1 MLTVLTIAAVASL
14 VISVAGV
21 ALKASAANELVGAL
35 NTALDINNMEGLK
48 LFDTPYMNITSN
60 ALSMIVNFMQYSGL
74 LVSVC
79 AFIAL
84 IWNAFQMWC
93 STVEFKKFYADAVYK
108 CLVVMILMNVY
119 PTVITKTYNFATELG
134 VEASGGEKTVITA
147 FSGLAK
153 QTKKIWNTGTA
164 SMIEQ
169 LQNGVGEDGKMVVDQ
184 NLIKTFTE
192 YGMTEEEALAWA
204 REKGIEVTTGK
215 VKGSQK
221 KAQKNAIKAFKNDT
235 ERQKYMKQ
243 SMAIIHAM
251 SQVLTGTSDSAMADG
266 SISATEILRMGDEAL
281 DNVFYN
287 PYIKGT
293 KRLSFSAMMKTA
305 VIISECASAGAMSAL
320 EETDS
325 SKQSSWEDLA
335 KSKKPHLLFTF
346 VGKLLINTFV
356 YKILMLIAVAYC
368 MIEYIVTLIEYLI
381 VAAVS
386 ALLIPFFFID
396 ATKQFAMNIL
406 KSVFS
411 YFIKIL
417 VTTMMIFFV
426 VSMYIDLGSLI
437 LARKDLDSIMSL
449 LVYGCITM
457 LGMVLVKNSGKI
469 AGAVISGNPSMG
481 LGDVVNQARGM
492 SHAMHAASH
501 EMKQFGEQ
509 LKKTGAAVKNVAHE
523 GAIDSAAKGS
533 ILDGKEVA
541 GRSHAAELQ
550 AQRSGV
556 NFDHWNSDSGRAE
569 LSDLQSR
576 WKSNPQ
582 SLSDNEKARMVQG
595 EQAMDL
601 TDDRIAARADKV
613 ARDYA
618 KQARKQFA
626 HDRMYNAL
634 TGMDAYADQNSIV
647 RLGQQV
653 RDKDGNWHAAN
664 WDDVQN
670 AGKNGGGAFGRN
682 AAKSNNNP
690 KLDESVKL
698 NSLGTPL
705 DEPEVGR

>member
-1 MLTVLTIAAVASL
+1 
-14 VISVAGV
+14 
-21 ALKASAANELVGAL
+21 
-35 NTALDINNMEGLK
+35 
-48 LFDTPYMNITSN
+48 
-60 ALSMIVNFMQYSGL
+60 
-74 LVSVC
+74 
-79 AFIAL
+79 
-84 IWNAFQMWC
+84 
-93 STVEFKKFYADAVYK
+93 
-108 CLVVMILMNVY
+108 
-119 PTVITKTYNFATELG
+119 
-134 VEASGGEKTVITA
+134 
-147 FSGLAK
+147 
-153 QTKKIWNTGTA
+153 
-164 SMIEQ
+164 
-169 LQNGVGEDGKMVVDQ
+169 
-184 NLIKTFTE
+184 
-192 YGMTEEEALAWA
+192 
-204 REKGIEVTTGK
+204 
-215 VKGSQK
+215 
-221 KAQKNAIKAFKNDT
+221 
-235 ERQKYMKQ
+235 
-243 SMAIIHAM
+243 
-251 SQVLTGTSDSAMADG
+251 
-266 SISATEILRMGDEAL
+266 
-281 DNVFYN
+281 
-287 PYIKGT
+287 
-293 KRLSFSAMMKTA
+293 
-305 VIISECASAGAMSAL
+305 
-320 EETDS
+320 
-325 SKQSSWEDLA
+325 
-335 KSKKPHLLFTF
+335 
-346 VGKLLINTFV
+346 
-356 YKILMLIAVAYC
+356 
-368 MIEYIVTLIEYLI
+368 
-381 VAAVS
+381 
-386 ALLIPFFFID
+386 
-396 ATKQFAMNIL
+396 
-406 KSVFS
+406 
-411 YFIKIL
+411 
-417 VTTMMIFFV
+417 MMIFFV

-556 NFDHWNSDSGRAE
+556 NFDNWNSDSGRAE

>member
-1 MLTVLTIAAVASL
+1 MLTILTIAAIASL

-21 ALKASAANELVGAL
+21 VLKASAATELVGAL

-60 ALSMIVNFMQYSGL
+60 ALAMIVNFMQYSGL

-93 STVEFKKFYADAVYK
+93 STLEFKKFYADAVYK

-119 PTVITKTYNFATELG
+119 PTVITVTYKFATSLG

-153 QTKKIWNTGTA
+153 QTKNIWNAGTA

-169 LQNGVGEDGKMVVDQ
+169 LKNGLGEGENMVVDE

-215 VKGSQK
+215 LKGSQK
-221 KAQKNAIKAFKNDT
+221 KKQKNAIKAFKNNT
-235 ERQKYMKQ
+235 EQQKFMKQ
-243 SMAIIHAM
+243 SMAIIHAL
-251 SQVLTGTSDSAMADG
+251 SQILTGTKDSAMADG
-266 SISATEILRMGDEAL
+266 SISANEILKMGDETL

-287 PYIKGT
+287 PFIKGT

-305 VIISECASAGAMSAL
+305 VIIAECASAGAMSSL

-325 SKQSSWEDLA
+325 SKQSSWEDLT
-335 KSKKPHLLFTF
+335 KSKNPQLLFTF
-346 VGKLLINTFV
+346 VGKLLMNTFI
-356 YKILMLIAVAYC
+356 YKIIMLIAVAYG

-426 VSMYIDLGSLI
+426 ISMYIDLGSLI
-437 LARKDLDSIMSL
+437 MARKDLDSIMSL
-449 LVYGCITM
+449 LVYACITI
-457 LGMVLVKNSGKI
+457 LGTILIKNTGKI

-492 SHAMHAASH
+492 SAAMHHASQEMRQFGNQVKGAAMSMQKFGGKMADINQARAGAKSAGASTFAGLDAASSSG
-501 EMKQFGEQ
+501 EIAMERKDMNKAANSVTRSQAFQAGKQMMGD
-509 LKKTGAAVKNVAHE
+509 AAYK
-523 GAIDSAAKGS
+523 
-533 ILDGKEVA
+533 
-541 GRSHAAELQ
+541 
-550 AQRSGV
+550 
-556 NFDHWNSDSGRAE
+556 
-569 LSDLQSR
+569 
-576 WKSNPQ
+576 
-582 SLSDNEKARMVQG
+582 
-595 EQAMDL
+595 
-601 TDDRIAARADKV
+601 
-613 ARDYA
+613 
-618 KQARKQFA
+618 
-626 HDRMYNAL
+626 AL
-634 TGMDAYADQNSIV
+634 TGRDRNHGADGALRVGQMFEFSPGQYRQATVGDVEKANAQRAKENSENKINEIK
-647 RLGQQV
+647 
-653 RDKDGNWHAAN
+653 KDPNWKRN
-664 WDDVQN
+664 LETPINQ
-670 AGKNGGGAFGRN
+670 KRFGGFI
-682 AAKSNNNP
+682 
-690 KLDESVKL
+690 
-698 NSLGTPL
+698 
-705 DEPEVGR
+705 DEPEQGR

>member
-14 VISVAGV
+14 AITVAG
-21 ALKASAANELVGAL
+21 AILKASAANELVGAL
-35 NTALDINNMEGLK
+35 NDAMDISNMDGLK
-48 LFDTPYMNITSN
+48 LFDIPYMNITGN
-60 ALSMIVNFMQYSGL
+60 ALEMIVRFMQYAGM
-74 LVSVC
+74 LVAIC
-79 AFIAL
+79 AFLAL
-84 IWNAFQMWC
+84 LWNAFQMWC
-93 STVEFKKFYADAVYK
+93 STLEFKKFYADAVYK
-108 CLVVMILMNVY
+108 CLIVMILMNVY
-119 PTVITKTYNFATELG
+119 PTVVTKTYNFATELG

-153 QTKKIWNTGTA
+153 QTKKIWNAGTA

-192 YGMTEEEALAWA
+192 YGMTEEEAIAWA
-204 REKGIEVTTGK
+204 KDKGIEVTTGK
-215 VKGSQK
+215 VKGSLK

-235 ERQKYMKQ
+235 EKQKYMKQ

-251 SQVLTGTSDSAMADG
+251 SQILTGTPDSAMADG
-266 SISATEILRMGDEAL
+266 TISATEILKMGDDTL

-287 PYIKGT
+287 PYIKGKKPT

-305 VIISECASAGAMSAL
+305 VIIAECASAGSLAST

-346 VGKLLINTFV
+346 VGKLLMNTFV

-386 ALLIPFFFID
+386 TLLIPFFFID

-406 KSVFS
+406 KSIFS

-426 VSMYIDLGSLI
+426 ISMYIDLGSLI

-449 LVYGCITM
+449 LLYACITM

-492 SHAMHAASH
+492 SAAMHHAS
-501 EMKQFGEQ
+501 MQMRQFGNEV
-509 LKKTGAAVKNVAHE
+509 KGAAMATQKFGGKMADINEARA
-523 GAIDSAAKGS
+523 GARAAGNQTLDS
-533 ILDGKEVA
+533 LHVA
-541 GRSHAAELQ
+541 GRSGQVTMEEKDMKREANSVKRQQ
-550 AQRSGV
+550 AWQSGKQMAGDALHKAFTGRERIHGEDGALRV
-556 NFDHWNSDSGRAE
+556 GQMYEFSPGQYRQATEKDVQDANAKRAKQNSDN
-569 LSDLQSR
+569 
-576 WKSNPQ
+576 K
-582 SLSDNEKARMVQG
+582 
-595 EQAMDL
+595 MDE
-601 TDDRIAARADKV
+601 IK
-613 ARDYA
+613 
-618 KQARKQFA
+618 
-626 HDRMYNAL
+626 
-634 TGMDAYADQNSIV
+634 
-647 RLGQQV
+647 
-653 RDKDGNWHAAN
+653 
-664 WDDVQN
+664 
-670 AGKNGGGAFGRN
+670 
-682 AAKSNNNP
+682 NNP
-690 KLDESVKL
+690 TYKRDLDKPRKIEL
-698 NSLGTPL
+698 P
-705 DEPEVGR
+705 EPGM